1 MSTGLLKNLSLSMLL
16 LAAAAGTT
24 RAQTAD
30 APLAPDAPAAA
41 AAAAGTI
48 TMHLKDALPED
59 LFSELTKQY
68 GVKFYTEPGSLFDEP
83 QMQRTLSI
91 DLDKQGFWPAMKQ
104 ICDATGVYPQNN
116 YGNNNR
122 RIGLGR
128 NNPGWAKRPFCMAE
142 QFMITADQISR
153 NRSKDIG
160 NEEAKGQDNVS
171 LQFTVYADPK
181 LRLGKV
187 SSQVELEEITD
198 ENGLSLLPENRQNNH
213 YYGSDSARGFI
224 WSLSASFNPPAEVGK
239 KIATFKGSL
248 RGTVYV
254 KTEKWEVANILQ
266 AQNESKEFG
275 TNTYTIKKVTPQ
287 SQGKSY
293 VVELEMKSSTPN
305 EADRIPFA
313 AYNTAQLLDGKGG
326 VYQNQGG
333 GGSMSPQLETYT
345 INFYGNEYS
354 GNGNNKGP
362 GVPVKFVLEVPTEVK
377 QITIPVSFTDLPMP

>member
-41 AAAAGTI
+41 EAAAGTI
-48 TMHLKDALPED
+48 TMHLQDALPED

-83 QMQRTLSI
+83 QMQRTMSM
-91 DLDKQGFWPAMKQ
+91 DMDKQAFWPAMKQ
-104 ICDATGVYPQNN
+104 ICDATGIYPQNN
-116 YGNNNR
+116 YSGNNSR

-128 NNPGWAKRPFCMAE
+128 NNPAWAKRPFCMAE

-160 NEEAKGQDNVS
+160 NEEAKGQDNVN
-171 LQFTVYADPK
+171 LQMTVYADPK

-187 SSQVELEEITD
+187 SSQLVLEEIID
-198 ENGLSLLPENRQNNH
+198 ENGLSLLSENNRRDV

-239 KIATFKGSL
+239 KIASFKGSL

-275 TNTYTIKKVTPQ
+275 TNTYTIKKITPQ
-287 SQGKSY
+287 NEGKTY
-293 VVELEMKSSTPN
+293 MVELEMKSSAPN
-305 EADRIPFA
+305 EADRVPFA
-313 AYNTAQLLDGKGG
+313 ANNTAQLVDAKGAL
-326 VYQNQGG
+326 YQNSGG

-345 INFYGNEYS
+345 INFYS
-354 GNGNNKGP
+354 NNRGDGSKVP

-377 QITIPVSFTDLPMP
+377 QITIPVTFTDLPMP